1 MDEQSIDLYIDAE
14 IAKIEQHREKL
25 KKHFAKKKKPI
36 EFLKKGD
43 IVYMAI
49 GGGRSEQMFCS
60 YIVKDEGEVQFL
72 TRSKNP
78 KICIRQNKMK
88 LMALVNYR
96 AKDYDY
102 PRDIGFES
110 WRIPPVSG
118 AIQTVH
124 SYNPNA
130 VSAGKIY
137 TDEWIRANVLDKK
150 KVTS

>member
-14 IAKIEQHREKL
+14 IAKIEEHRQKL
-25 KKHFAKKKKPI
+25 KKHLARKKKPI

-43 IVYMAI
+43 IVYMAL
-49 GGGRSEQMFCS
+49 GGGRNVEQMFCS
-60 YIVKDEGEVQFL
+60 YIVKDEGEVQYL

-78 KICIRQNKMK
+78 RICIRQNKMK
-88 LMALVNYR
+88 LMALANYR

-102 PRDIGFES
+102 PRNIHFES
-110 WRIPPVSG
+110 WRMPPSSG

-130 VSAGKIY
+130 LSSKIY
-137 TDEWIRANVLDKK
+137 TDEWIRTNVLDRKK
-150 KVTS
+150 ETA